1 MESPRKSKRSFERAP
16 LRWILGGL
24 IGTTLYF
31 HTTLADPFNSPKLWI
46 LMISAAWLSGYIVSN
61 RNLIGLNRNLRKFV
75 FIILLF
81 LLSLFA
87 STVASDVKYIAIIG
101 DTQRRNGFLQYLSLS
116 ILMIAAAMFIRI
128 DNLNKLISTT
138 FFIATAS
145 FFYSLLQ
152 TTGNDFVSWNN
163 PYNSVIS
170 TLGNP
175 NFAAAAMAIMGVL
188 IFSSAMD
195 SRFKSSH
202 RVTAA
207 ILVLMLIF
215 MIYRSNARQG
225 LISFVIGAGVVITL
239 FCWKLNKKLGLLVM
253 FLGTGLS
260 ILSVLGMLQIGPLEK
275 YLYKPS
281 VSVRGYYWRAG
292 YEMFINNPLFGVGI
306 DRYGSY
312 FKEYRDKNYPLN
324 IGFEIT
330 STNAHNTFIQFFA
343 TGGIFLG
350 TLYLILNLFILYCA
364 TKGLKTFEGHQRLSL
379 IGVFAA
385 WVAYHSQSLIS
396 IDNVG
401 ISVWG
406 WILGGAIVGL
416 SLPLNGGKGN
426 MKEVVQKDTGKQSLT
441 QIFTSSLNTMAI
453 FVLVL
458 LLFRGESISYKGSES
473 INLQDL
479 ASREYFKQL
488 QLNVINTPLNDPSYK
503 LYATSR
509 LIQGG
514 FSEGLVEVEKLNQYD
529 PRNLDVLLISAL
541 TYEQLNDLPKA
552 IKFRKAIIELD
563 PWNAVNYLELG
574 KYYKSQ
580 GNITD
585 MEAMLNKIL
594 SFASEYPIALEAIR
608 EIGS

>member
-46 LMISAAWLSGYIVSN
+46 LIISAAWLSGYIVSN
-61 RNLIGLNRNLRKFV
+61 RNLIGSNKNLRKFV

-87 STVASDVKYIAIIG
+87 STLASDVKYIAIFG

-128 DNLNKLISTT
+128 DNLNKLVSTT

-188 IFSSAMD
+188 IFSSAMY
-195 SRFKSSH
+195 SGFKSSY
-202 RVTAA
+202 RVSAA
-207 ILVLMLIF
+207 ILVLLLIF

-239 FCWKLNKKLGLLVM
+239 FCWNLNKKLGLLVLV
-253 FLGTGLS
+253 LGTGLS

-350 TLYLILNLFILYCA
+350 TLYLILNLFILHCA
-364 TKGLKTFEGHQRLSL
+364 IKGLKTLEGHQRLSL
-379 IGVFAA
+379 VGVFAA

-416 SLPLNGGKGN
+416 SLPLNRGKGN
-426 MKEVVQKDTGKQSLT
+426 VKEVVQKDTGKQSLT
-441 QIFTSSLNTMAI
+441 QIFISSSNMMVV
-453 FVLVL
+453 FVLVV
-458 LLFRGESISYKGSES
+458 LLFRGESNSYKGSES

-514 FSEGLVEVEKLNQYD
+514 FSEGLVEAEKLNQYD

-552 IKFRKAIIELD
+552 IKYRKAIIELD